1 MPVRALTQPA
11 CLPVSAEEFRR
22 HLWNIYDG
30 HDSDEL
36 LQDLLEA
43 ATESAESFMGR
54 KLISQEMR
62 LEGAACGA
70 RVLLPF
76 GGFRK
81 VTGWGYMLGAEERE
95 GELSQ
100 LSLSRQGLLCGFTEA
115 TLPAVEGAGEAW
127 IDWICGYGESPAAVP
142 ADIRMGIRQI
152 AAYWYANRATAAQE
166 GETGRVS
173 YLPEMGRKLLEP
185 YRLNLIP
192 DALSPRPCGSRGSG
206 GSGGGGGGGDDPTPP
221 TPVTPV
227 TIWSNAADITVMAPE
242 QVTGKSKEWTWA
254 PQTKANPECFDVPA
268 SLALTALE
276 VLNEIT
282 RAWQDVSAE
291 FDVSE
296 TEHDGEPYRRYTD
309 NRGYRAG
316 SRQIRITWR

>member
-22 HLWNIYDG
+22 HLWNSYDG

-43 ATESAESFMGR
+43 AVESAEAFMGR
-54 KLISQEMR
+54 KLISRELR

-81 VTGWGYMLGAEERE
+81 VTGWGYMLGAEEVE
-95 GELSQ
+95 GELSA
-100 LSLSRQGLLCGFTEA
+100 LSLSRQGVLSGFTEA
-115 TLPAVEGAGEAW
+115 TLPPVEGAGEAW
-127 IDWICGYGESPAAVP
+127 IDWVCGYGENPADVP

-152 AAYWYANRATAAQE
+152 AAYWYENRATAAQE

-192 DALSPRPCGSRGSG
+192 DALSPRPCGA
-206 GSGGGGGGGDDPTPP
+206 GGGGGGSG
-221 TPVTPV
+221 PVSEPV
-227 TIWSNAADITVMAPE
+227 IIWSNAANIEVMAAE
-242 QVTGKSKEWTWA
+242 TVRGRSKEWTWA
-254 PQTKANPECFDVPA
+254 PQTREHPECFDVPA
-268 SLALTALE
+268 SLTLVALE

-282 RAWQDVSAE
+282 RAWEDVSFE

-296 TEHDGEPYRRYTD
+296 TEHEGVAYRRYTD